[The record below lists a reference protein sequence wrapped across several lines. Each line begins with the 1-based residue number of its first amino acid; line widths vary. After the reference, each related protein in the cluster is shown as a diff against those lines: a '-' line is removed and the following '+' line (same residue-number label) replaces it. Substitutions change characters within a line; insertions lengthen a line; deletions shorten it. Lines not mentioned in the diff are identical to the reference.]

1 MGSHGP
7 QLCQHL
13 QPWRGVVGVVSFASD
28 PLNSSEV
35 YSPVVMYPA
44 FKPGD
49 QVRPPFLKPLSS
61 FTSSQEEIALMI
73 TRSLFYKPFF
83 NHPVPIRF
91 LAFTSILSLSETW
104 TLGAMCVSC
113 NL

>member
-49 QVRPPFLKPLSS
+49 K
-61 FTSSQEEIALMI
+61 EEIALMI

-83 NHPVPIRF
+83 SHPVPIRF